1 MDQSATAMIA
11 PGVAAPVLS
20 GAMAVVYAELDALL
34 DTRLGTLARMGDHV
48 AEAVLLSGGYHKRDC
63 DVFADVDMK
72 VFRDLY
78 AKRDVDTLKRS
89 TASKSVFLL
98 NSLVR
103 YLKEQA
109 TVRPYHDST
118 KVVINTFPYVL
129 SVEEEAELGKV
140 IVTWISGLAPV
151 ELVHMR
157 PQELTPLYVKQ
168 QSYSSM
174 LMYEYDP
181 WMSLHFSAA
190 NKDVKPIQDVS
201 IFAPAIYFSDKPSDK
216 ELQQLIQRAAH
227 PLQAVE
233 ILGRSL
239 VGLNLIDVEYFSI
252 IRPSGPA

>member
-1 MDQSATAMIA
+1 MDQSA
-11 PGVAAPVLS
+11 V
-20 GAMAVVYAELDALL
+20 AVVYAELDALL

-48 AEAVLLSGGYHKRDC
+48 AEAVLLSESYHKRDC
-63 DVFADVDMK
+63 DVFAGVDMQ
-72 VFRDLY
+72 VYRDLY
-78 AKRDVDTLKRS
+78 SKRDVETLKFSRA
-89 TASKSVFLL
+89 TKAVFLL

-109 TVRPYHDST
+109 TVRPYHESA

-157 PQELTPLYVKQ
+157 PQELSPLYVRQ
-168 QSYSSM
+168 QSYSSL

-181 WMSLHFSAA
+181 WMSLHFGPTTKQAT
-190 NKDVKPIQDVS
+190 PIQDVS
-201 IFAPAIYFSDKPSDK
+201 IFAPAIFFADKPSDK
-216 ELQQLIQRAAH
+216 ELQQVIKRAAH

-252 IRPSGPA
+252 IRPSEPA